1 MYSKN
6 EERKSLNYKFTQNKD
21 FSFRNSEEKDEN
33 KNPNKIL
40 ISNSSPIKKVETNLD
55 IIKNKKN
62 QKPVKKNKNG
72 ILNRLML
79 NKLLEENKFLK
90 QEIEIAKSN
99 ILIFQEKESQY
110 KKTIEH
116 MNVLNVEKE
125 ISYKN
130 IVSLIN
136 NYKKRENELN
146 SKLLLYS
153 EELIKK
159 NELINQLNQKIDLIK
174 EQMVKL
180 NNIISEKNK
189 IINNLSQKK
198 EKLLCPYEL
207 NYNNISENSISKSL
221 NINYHKKENDAKLHY
236 QEKTLNNL
244 SSKFCDN
251 IDNNYLHKKYSSN
264 ILDTPRNLKY
274 NQNLY
279 MNNNFTS
286 ENNKVQKNNEI
297 MNIYTE
303 IPNCVTRF
311 KRKNLSQ
318 KNIIKN
324 TNGNIFYRSSQTLGP
339 MKKNSSYKSIGY
351 NSNNLT
357 LNDNKLGGINSSMNL
372 LQYKKIVDKKFF
384 KKLKINSDKRDIKQI
399 FLPSSNRRLENK
411 KNNRIID
418 NNTVNFDNYSYLSNI
433 DDNYVI
439 KNFHD
444 KYENNQNKKG
454 KLNKNFL
461 ISKIRNNTTEN
472 SIPIMSNKNGE
483 KNQKKMENN
492 KFLINDTEFD
502 LHNSLG
508 YITDKNNF
516 F

>member
-55 IIKNKKN
+55 IIKNKK
-62 QKPVKKNKNG
+62 
-72 ILNRLML
+72 
-79 NKLLEENKFLK
+79 
-90 QEIEIAKSN
+90 
-99 ILIFQEKESQY
+99 
-110 KKTIEH
+110 
-116 MNVLNVEKE
+116 
-125 ISYKN
+125 
-130 IVSLIN
+130 
-136 NYKKRENELN
+136 
-146 SKLLLYS
+146 
-153 EELIKK
+153 
-159 NELINQLNQKIDLIK
+159 NQKIDLIK

-236 QEKTLNNL
+236 QEKTLNNV

-264 ILDTPRNLKY
+264 ILDTPRNLKF
-274 NQNLY
+274 NQNFY

-286 ENNKVQKNNEI
+286 ENKKVQKNNEI
-297 MNIYTE
+297 MNIHTE
-303 IPNCVTRF
+303 IPNCVTIF

-324 TNGNIFYRSSQTLGP
+324 KNGNIYYRSSQTLGP

-384 KKLKINSDKRDIKQI
+384 KKLKINSDKRDIKKI
-399 FLPSSNRRLENK
+399 ILPSSNRRLENK

-418 NNTVNFDNYSYLSNI
+418 NNTINFDNYSYLSNI